1 MPSDKGGS
9 WHIMPPPP
17 DGSWDN
23 VYENLGKPAVLP
35 AYH

>member
-9 WHIMPPPP
+9 WHIMPPP
-17 DGSWDN
+17 DGGRDN